1 MNVRQKRWW
10 LGLSKAV
17 RHLWQAGRIFDEVPG
32 LLISCVE
39 ACPAKRSSA
48 GYGSPAKGLHAHS

>member
-1 MNVRQKRWW
+1 MNVRQERWW
-10 LGLSKAV
+10 VGLSKAV

-39 ACPAKRSSA
+39 TCPANGNSV
-48 GYGSPAKGLHAHS
+48 GCGLPVKGLYARP